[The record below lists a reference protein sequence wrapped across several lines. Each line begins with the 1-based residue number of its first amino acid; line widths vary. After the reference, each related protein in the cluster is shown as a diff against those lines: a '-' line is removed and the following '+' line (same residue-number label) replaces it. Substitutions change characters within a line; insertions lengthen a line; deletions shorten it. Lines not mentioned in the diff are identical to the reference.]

1 MFTKSYRPSTAH
13 CALTVAPSCSIS
25 LFTSRIRP
33 GFCLMVWT
41 PSGVRVLSSTNVGK
55 RVLSVGRRVS
65 LRFPARAQGKRR
77 PETVSVM
84 GLPCGTS
91 KPLLAAIAAT
101 LAFSGASARGAV
113 LKTDRACY
121 RAGESVTVTGGPFT
135 PSGAVG
141 LSLDGAPLA
150 GPFTAGPTG
159 SLTAQ
164 LRAPAPG
171 RDEQRPFRV
180 AASDR
185 QRPALSGSV
194 SPLVSRFGVTVRP
207 SGGRPGARRRIA
219 ARGFTGGGTL
229 YAHVVRHRRKA
240 TVRLGRLEGAC
251 GT

>member
-1 MFTKSYRPSTAH
+1 
-13 CALTVAPSCSIS
+13 
-25 LFTSRIRP
+25 
-33 GFCLMVWT
+33 
-41 PSGVRVLSSTNVGK
+41 
-55 RVLSVGRRVS
+55 
-65 LRFPARAQGKRR
+65 
-77 PETVSVM
+77 M

-150 GPFTAGPTG
+150 GPFTAGPSG
-159 SLTAQ
+159 SLAAQ

-171 RDEQRPFRV
+171 PDEQRPFRV

-194 SPLVSRFGVTVRP
+194 SPLVSQFGVTVRP

-240 TVRLGRLEGAC
+240 TVPLGRLEGAC
-251 GT
+251 GTLTTRARILRRSARAGTYRVQFDTRRAYHRSTVPRAVYSVRVRRRLRLQPPAHTSTSGWWTRRCSVIAWRTRRRSSLEPMR